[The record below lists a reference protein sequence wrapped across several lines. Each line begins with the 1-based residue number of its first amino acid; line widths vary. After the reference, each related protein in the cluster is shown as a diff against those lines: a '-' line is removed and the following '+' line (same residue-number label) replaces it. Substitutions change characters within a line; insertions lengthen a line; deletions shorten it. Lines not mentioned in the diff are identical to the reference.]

1 MPRRTVEGKVVPA
14 RQEERERRRER
25 ARRKVSF
32 HEECQISARS
42 QCIYALALFHE
53 SPAHK
58 ERTHSRLLETKT
70 IPSHCNCKR
79 AAMRKT
85 FSCRG
90 KLFGAE
96 TISSPAAQ
104 RLSLLEIYLP
114 WVVTERCKLDIPQT
128 TWVDGR
134 EAAEARQKST
144 DQIRRQRCRAR
155 YWHNHLPLST

>member
-1 MPRRTVEGKVVPA
+1 MPRRTVEGEVVPA
-14 RQEERERRRER
+14 RQEQRERRRER
-25 ARRKVSF
+25 AR
-32 HEECQISARS
+32 EGIISRGVPDQCTVTMHLCPRS
-42 QCIYALALFHE
+42 LPRITGA
-53 SPAHK
+53 P
-58 ERTHSRLLETKT
+58 RTHTLPLLETKT

-155 YWHNHLPLST
+155 YWHDHLPLST